1 VIDSDI
7 FFKDK
12 KILVAGL
19 GMTGISA
26 ASTLIRLG
34 GRVVAVDNNI
44 NLDRDDICSRIAKK
58 NIARGE
64 KVPGGGLEVIIDSN
78 VNNNIS
84 LLDDIALIIASPGIP
99 GNISLFKAAGKKG
112 TGIWDELEL
121 AWSIMGKRQKE
132 NTIAVTGTNGKTT
145 VVNLIQK
152 IFNDSG
158 LPSVACGNVGLPLLD
173 TIQLSCDRQVIDD
186 ETIRVIEVSSFQLE
200 RTKTFKPHIGVL
212 LNITSDHMD
221 RHGDIQDYG
230 RLKFS
235 LFSSQDREDIAV
247 LNTDDPF
254 IANNVYNLKEGKD
267 HPLIIKFGL
276 KSSREHNFRYI
287 GNNIFFNFAGY
298 NGNIDIGGNLLRGL
312 HNISNIMASM
322 IPALLA
328 GISPESIEGSVKDFK
343 PLDHRSEYLGEVAGI
358 RCFNDSKST
367 NPDSTIAA
375 LQDFG
380 KEVTLIMGGKDKDM
394 DFLALAGPIDLK
406 VNDLILIGQA
416 ASRIH
421 GLLEPLAGDYRIH
434 LCKSLEEAVE
444 LSFKITK
451 NGEVLLLSPA
461 CASMDMFKD
470 YRDRGERFKKLVL
483 SYGKR

>member
-1 VIDSDI
+1 
-7 FFKDK
+7 
-12 KILVAGL
+12 
-19 GMTGISA
+19 
-26 ASTLIRLG
+26 
-34 GRVVAVDNNI
+34 
-44 NLDRDDICSRIAKK
+44 
-58 NIARGE
+58 
-64 KVPGGGLEVIIDSN
+64 
-78 VNNNIS
+78 
-84 LLDDIALIIASPGIP
+84 
-99 GNISLFKAAGKKG
+99 
-112 TGIWDELEL
+112 
-121 AWSIMGKRQKE
+121 
-132 NTIAVTGTNGKTT
+132 
-145 VVNLIQK
+145 
-152 IFNDSG
+152 
-158 LPSVACGNVGLPLLD
+158 
-173 TIQLSCDRQVIDD
+173 
-186 ETIRVIEVSSFQLE
+186 
-200 RTKTFKPHIGVL
+200 
-212 LNITSDHMD
+212 MD

-235 LFSSQDREDIAV
+235 LFSSQDKEDIAV

-254 IANNVYNLKEGKD
+254 IAGNVYNLKKGKK

-276 KSSREHNFRYI
+276 KSSREHNFHYS
-287 GNNIFFNFAGY
+287 GNNIFFDFAGY
-298 NGNIDIGGNLLRGL
+298 KGNIDIGGNQLQGL

-394 DFLALAGPIDLK
+394 DFLALAGQIDLK

-416 ASRIH
+416 ASRIR

-434 LCKSLEEAVE
+434 LCGSLEEAVE

-483 SYGKR
+483 SYKKR